1 MSIYLFNVS
10 IIHFFSFINIVN
22 SIQNIL
28 VEKNTIFTTEYK
40 IFHFI
45 SLIVF
50 TYIYCVGKQLT
61 QNVQRQLY
69 TKEVLGYLLVLTVA
83 S

>member
-28 VEKNTIFTTEYK
+28 VEKTLFSQQNTKFSISSLLLFSPIF
-40 IFHFI
+40 
-45 SLIVF
+45 IV
-50 TYIYCVGKQLT
+50 
-61 QNVQRQLY
+61 
-69 TKEVLGYLLVLTVA
+69 
-83 S
+83 